1 VLIVDLSPLTQ
12 QGIEAYKAGNKEEA
26 VRLLSDALREDRQ
39 NEMAWLY
46 LGAALDDPVRKKQAF
61 QKVLEINPDNEK
73 AKNALARL
81 AGGASGASRSSRP
94 SGSSGASAAPK
105 KKVSSGGSGGEGF
118 AVPFN
123 IEGAPERVTIPY
135 AIENG
140 KMRAQQGLEI
150 YTTRDFEKIVTGAE
164 GATLWD
170 VVFIGGVGVVATGAA
185 ILIGGLIG
193 WPLRGFSG
201 GFGGLLWPFFY
212 AITSM
217 IGTAAGFAG
226 AVYASH
232 WYIKNEKIDVP
243 LAQHG
248 MYFAL
253 VALPVMLVSAAL
265 TLISNALGVLIVCL
279 FPLFAIAGLAL
290 FIYGMY
296 LIKGA
301 FDRVYGTDN
310 NRGLITTAIA
320 AGGWFVGAILASV
333 LTSIVSG
340 IFATIFR
347 FRFF

>member
-46 LGAALDDPVRKKQAF
+46 LGAALEDPVRKKQAF
-61 QKVLEINPDNEK
+61 QKVLEINPTNEK

-81 AGGASGASRSSRP
+81 EGGASPARSTSGSRP
-94 SGSSGASAAPK
+94 SGSSAAPK

-135 AIENG
+135 IIENG

-164 GATLWD
+164 GATMWD

-185 ILIGGLIG
+185 VLIGGLIG
-193 WPLRGFSG
+193 WPLGRF
-201 GFGGLLWPFFY
+201 FGGIGGLFWPFLY
-212 AITSM
+212 AITTM
-217 IGTAAGFAG
+217 VGTAAGFAG
-226 AVYASH
+226 AIYASH
-232 WYIKNEKIDVP
+232 LYIKNEKIDVP
-243 LAQHG
+243 LTQHG

-253 VALPVMLVSAAL
+253 VALPVMLVSAAV
-265 TLISNALGVLIVCL
+265 TFISSALGILGCFFI
-279 FPLFAIAGLAL
+279 PLLAIASLAL
-290 FIYGMY
+290 FLYGMY

-310 NRGLITTAIA
+310 NRGIITTVIA
-320 AGGWFVGAILASV
+320 AGGWFVGSLIASV

-340 IFATIFR
+340 IFAAIFR
-347 FRFF
+347 VRFF

>member
-1 VLIVDLSPLTQ
+1 MDLSPLTQ

-46 LGAALDDPVRKKQAF
+46 LGAALEDPVRKKQAF

-81 AGGASGASRSSRP
+81 AGGASGASSARSSRP

-105 KKVSSGGSGGEGF
+105 KKVATGGSGERSF

-135 AIENG
+135 IIENG
-140 KMRAQQGLEI
+140 RMRAQQGLEI
-150 YTTRDFEKIVTGAE
+150 YTTRDYEKIVTGAE

-170 VVFIGGVGVVATGAA
+170 VVFIGGVGVVTAGAA
-185 ILIGGLIG
+185 VLIGGLLG
-193 WPLRGFSG
+193 WPLRGF
-201 GFGGLLWPFFY
+201 FGGIGGLFWPFLY
-212 AITSM
+212 AITTM

-253 VALPVMLVSAAL
+253 VAMPVMLVSAAL
-265 TLISNALGVLIVCL
+265 TFVSNALGFLAACLSPLIL
-279 FPLFAIAGLAL
+279 IAGLAL
-290 FIYGMY
+290 FLYGMY

-320 AGGWFVGAILASV
+320 AGGWIVGSILASV
-333 LTSIVSG
+333 LTSIVSA